1 MGVSGGGD
9 HNHSVAS
16 NYYYYTDSG
25 SSDASGYIWVQPQ
38 QWKDDQYVYNDK
50 QWTVY
55 NDSDWNT
62 DVYIDGVPVGQR
74 IKELQDCIKMLHGIL
89 KRKFGCV
96 ARDEKLTEMV
106 ENLTSE
112 KQEVADAHT
121 HEQPLKDELF
131 EI

>member
-1 MGVSGGGD
+1 MGVSGGD
-9 HNHSVAS
+9 HNHNS

-25 SSDASGYIWVQPQ
+25 SSPQ
-38 QWKDDQYVYNDK
+38 KWDDNNYVDK
-50 QWTVY
+50 GEYTINTGEWTYDGISVEPEM
-55 NDSDWNT
+55 
-62 DVYIDGVPVGQR
+62 YIDGVPVNQR

-89 KRKFGCV
+89 KRKFAVV
-96 ARDEKLTEMV
+96 ANDSVLNEMV